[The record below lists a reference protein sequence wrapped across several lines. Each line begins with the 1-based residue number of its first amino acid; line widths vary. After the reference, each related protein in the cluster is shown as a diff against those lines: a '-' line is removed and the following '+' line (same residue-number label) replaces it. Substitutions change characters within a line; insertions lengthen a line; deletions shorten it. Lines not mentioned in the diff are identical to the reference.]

1 MHYSHS
7 YGVVSLQISQF
18 IRFREI
24 WFYNVCVCNVLCVTA
39 GHTVGIVS
47 RLFTLC
53 THKECVLC
61 RTLRLEKRSSLLP
74 KFTCQKSHFKSSGV
88 NNKIKLWVHQFQE
101 LVMQVHQQPLGG
113 EGYDIFLLCNILVRF
128 LLQLKK
134 KGSRFHTLFS
144 LLFIFTDFVFLFS
157 ASMYLYLSLQIY
169 ISVERGPHTSDHKII
184 WCQYLYEL
192 NMHEAFK

>member
-128 LLQLKK
+128 LLWLKK
-134 KGSRFHTLFS
+134 GQQISYI
-144 LLFIFTDFVFLFS
+144 IFTAFYFHRLCFFILGFNVSVFITLD
-157 ASMYLYLSLQIY
+157 IY
-169 ISVERGPHTSDHKII
+169 ICRAWAPH
-184 WCQYLYEL
+184 
-192 NMHEAFK
+192 F